1 MPVASLTA
9 ATFTPART
17 APLGSATRPRMRP
30 PVPWAVSHVG
40 TMREITRRRQ
50 TAVERARSDGMKPPN
65 ILGRS
70 FCSKAIACVQ
80 PQPCYNPARLEKS
93 NAHCQEEKRTASHR
107 KLECRSARTM
117 SSSNAEPYLKIGDV
131 ARRVGVSPSVIR
143 SWESVGLTRPRRTES
158 KYRLY
163 TADDVRLLK
172 RARFLRKV
180 RGLNA
185 AAIVELLRR
194 EGRAR
199 PALDGSAGAIGT
211 HLRQLRAKRKLS
223 LAQVAQAVN
232 LSVGFLSALERSQ
245 MSGSVGTLRKLTR
258 FYKTN
263 ILDFFDANG
272 ASTRQVRPAQRK
284 VLEAGPGVRMELLA
298 WGNTVMEPH
307 LFRVAPEA
315 GSGDSYTHEGEEFL
329 YVLRGELTIM
339 LENEEYRLKAGD
351 SFYFESATPHHWRNP
366 GRAETWVLWVNTPPT
381 FWVPLPNIRCDAD
394 REGSA

>member
-1 MPVASLTA
+1 
-9 ATFTPART
+9 
-17 APLGSATRPRMRP
+17 
-30 PVPWAVSHVG
+30 
-40 TMREITRRRQ
+40 
-50 TAVERARSDGMKPPN
+50 
-65 ILGRS
+65 
-70 FCSKAIACVQ
+70 
-80 PQPCYNPARLEKS
+80 
-93 NAHCQEEKRTASHR
+93 
-107 KLECRSARTM
+107 M

-245 MSGSVGTLRKLTR
+245 MSGSVGTLRKLAR

-272 ASTRQVRPAQRK
+272 ASTRQVRPTQRK
-284 VLEAGPGVRMELLA
+284 VLQAGPGVRMELLA

-329 YVLRGELTIM
+329 YVLRGELTIT
-339 LENEEYRLKAGD
+339 LEKEEYRLKAGD
-351 SFYFESATPHHWRNP
+351 SFYFESATPHRWKNP
-366 GRAETWVLWVNTPPT
+366 GRAETCLLWVNTPPT
-381 FWVPLPNIRCDAD
+381 F
-394 REGSA
+394 

>member
-1 MPVASLTA
+1 
-9 ATFTPART
+9 
-17 APLGSATRPRMRP
+17 
-30 PVPWAVSHVG
+30 
-40 TMREITRRRQ
+40 
-50 TAVERARSDGMKPPN
+50 MK
-65 ILGRS
+65 
-70 FCSKAIACVQ
+70 
-80 PQPCYNPARLEKS
+80 
-93 NAHCQEEKRTASHR
+93 
-107 KLECRSARTM
+107 
-117 SSSNAEPYLKIGDV
+117 SSSAEPYLKIGDV

-143 SWESVGLTRPRRTES
+143 SWENLGLTRPRRTES

-185 AAIVELLRR
+185 PAIVELLRR

-199 PALDGSAGAIGT
+199 PAADGNAGAIGA

-223 LAQVAQAVN
+223 LAQVAQAVSI
-232 LSVGFLSALERSQ
+232 SVGFLSALERSQ
-245 MSGSVGTLRKLTR
+245 MSGSVGTLRKLAR

-272 ASTRQVRPAQRK
+272 ASSRQVRPAQRK
-284 VLEAGPGVRMELLA
+284 VLQAGPGVRMELLA

-329 YVLRGELTIM
+329 YVLRGELTIT
-339 LENEEYRLKAGD
+339 LENNEYRLKAGD
-351 SFYFESATPHHWRNP
+351 SFYFESATPHEWKNP
-366 GRAETWVLWVNTPPT
+366 GQTETWLLWVNTPPT
-381 FWVPLPNIRCDAD
+381 F
-394 REGSA
+394 